1 MNPHI
6 VRLSVICVVSGLSM
20 SALSGESAAQPTTTG
35 ALQVSVGVG
44 NVGPLFTNES
54 VTSID
59 PVAAPNG
66 DFVMFSSVAR
76 NFTHLESDQ
85 ANPDQNLLEDIYK
98 YSPST
103 GLELV
108 SVVPSTGRAPSD
120 SQSVFDGSRSPAIS
134 EVSPDGSYAF
144 AFASGAVDLVPD
156 YQQTSISANQRQVY
170 VRLPLIN
177 QNVLVSV
184 GSSATG
190 ATGNVGAKEECALP
204 TIALAGTSP
213 SRYLVAFTSTSP
225 NLPPDNTATGSQTKN
240 IFLSTV
246 TVENGIASASTVKKL
261 VENPS
266 GELNYPNLSGDG
278 RYLVFQS
285 LATVIPGVTSASPQI
300 YLFDT
305 KLNTFELIS
314 KNTAGLPGNNIS
326 DRPSISYQGSLITFR
341 TQATD
346 VGLNNTRS
354 IIVVYDRKTKKFS
367 QINSNSSGTPSNGL
381 PIWARIHPNGR
392 FVSFSDDG
400 TNLVT
405 NTSGATPQTYLKD
418 LATGATILVSATSSG
433 VPGSDASGAD
443 QEEFSRGAMLSIGA
457 SGFTS
462 RSAFITFS
470 SAATNLASAGVPNG
484 NHQFIFRSPITLPA
498 LQLESGA
505 RIESPPD
512 VRIVKMLGGKK
523 GARVSID
530 LTLFEVVDSTFARSI
545 AFAAAATKIK
555 VAYNVEIR
563 KVGSRD
569 TLRRTVT
576 RNRITISRLT
586 PGRYSIRYR
595 ASATKGRKTVRSGYS
610 PKANI
615 VIPSTS

>member
-1 MNPHI
+1 MKPHV
-6 VRLSVICVVSGLSM
+6 VRLSVICVVS
-20 SALSGESAAQPTTTG
+20 ALSIAVLSAESVAQPTTTG

-44 NVGPLFTNES
+44 NVGPLFTNEP

-76 NFTHLESDQ
+76 NFTHQESDP
-85 ANPDQNLLEDIYK
+85 ANPDQNILEDIYK
-98 YSPST
+98 YSPTT
-103 GLELV
+103 GLELM
-108 SVVPSTGRAPSD
+108 SVVPSTGRAPAD
-120 SQSVFDGSRSPAIS
+120 NQSVFDGSRSPAIS

-144 AFASGAVDLVPD
+144 AFASGAIDLVPN
-156 YQQTSISANQRQVY
+156 YQQTSISSNQRQVY
-170 VRLPLIN
+170 VRLPSIN

-190 ATGNVGAKEECALP
+190 AVGNVGAKEECALP
-204 TIALAGTSP
+204 TIALTGTSP
-213 SRYLVAFTSTSP
+213 TRYLVAFTSTSP

-246 TVENGIASASTVKKL
+246 TVENGIASASTVRKL

-266 GELNYPNLSGDG
+266 GELNYPTLSGDG

-285 LATVIPGVTSASPQI
+285 SATVIPGVTSSSPQI
-300 YLFDT
+300 YLYDT

-326 DRPSISYQGSLITFR
+326 DRPSISYQGNLITFR

-346 VGLNNTRS
+346 VGLSNTGS
-354 IIVVYDRKTKKFS
+354 ILVVYDRKTKKLT
-367 QINSNSSGTPSNGL
+367 QLNSNSSGTPSNGL
-381 PIWARIHPNGR
+381 PIWARLHPNGR
-392 FVSFSDDG
+392 FISFSDGG
-400 TNLVT
+400 TNLVENASVT
-405 NTSGATPQTYLKD
+405 TPQTYLKD
-418 LATGATILVSATSSG
+418 LSTGATILVSATSLG
-433 VPGSDASGAD
+433 TPGNDASGAD

-462 RSAFITFS
+462 RSAFVAFS
-470 SAATNLASAGVPNG
+470 SAATNLASAGVPNSTY
-484 NHQFIFRSPITLPA
+484 QFIFRSPITLPA
-498 LQLESGA
+498 RQLESGA

-512 VRIVKMLGGKK
+512 VRIVKALGGKK

-530 LTLFEVVDSTFARSI
+530 LALFEVGDSTFARASTL
-545 AFAAAATKIK
+545 AAAATKIK
-555 VAYNVEIR
+555 VAYNLEIR
-563 KVGSRD
+563 KIGSRN
-569 TLRRTVT
+569 TILRTIL
-576 RNRITISRLT
+576 RNRITIARLT

-595 ASATKGRKTVRSGYS
+595 ASATKGKKTVRSGYS
-610 PKANI
+610 PKTNI
-615 VIPSTS
+615 VIPSA